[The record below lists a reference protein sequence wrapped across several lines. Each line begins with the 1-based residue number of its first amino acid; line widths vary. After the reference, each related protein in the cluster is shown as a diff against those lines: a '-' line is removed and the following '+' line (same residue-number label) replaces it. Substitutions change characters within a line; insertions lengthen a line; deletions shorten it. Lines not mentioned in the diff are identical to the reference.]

1 MHFHGKETLPH
12 LHIGIVLVFAPLH
25 NDHVFTHVGSNKCL
39 DGYSLKKYAEYLR
52 VCHFKAIGR
61 KTMTTEDSGW
71 IRMRF
76 KQNKVW
82 VAADSS
88 GKIQVN
94 DGKALIKYQREQDY
108 EYRVRETDLFSLD
121 SQPGDASAEIRR
133 KPEKN
138 RKPIRPS
145 SDPLNS
151 DDPDCIQ
158 IFADGA
164 SSGNPGP
171 SGIGVLLRYRG
182 HEKEISRNIG
192 LGTNNIAELE
202 AIRTGLLEVKNPDLQ
217 VKVYTD
223 SGYAYGLLMLG
234 WKAKKNMELVSD
246 IRMLMKRF
254 KNLTIIKVKG
264 HSGIEGNE
272 RADKLA
278 TSAIL
283 QKA

>member
-1 MHFHGKETLPH
+1 MLNYFQ
-12 LHIGIVLVFAPLH
+12 
-25 NDHVFTHVGSNKCL
+25 
-39 DGYSLKKYAEYLR
+39 
-52 VCHFKAIGR
+52 AIGEM
-61 KTMTTEDSGW
+61 TMAMDDSEW

-82 VAADSS
+82 VAVDPD
-88 GKIQVN
+88 GKILVN
-94 DGKALIKYQREQDY
+94 NGKALIKYQKEQDY
-108 EYRVRETDLFSLD
+108 EYRVREADLLSLD
-121 SQPGDASAEIRR
+121 TEPGESTAKPRR
-133 KPEKN
+133 KPKEI
-138 RKPIRPS
+138 RKTTGPS
-145 SDPLNS
+145 MGPPDPK
-151 DDPDCIQ
+151 DPADCIC
-158 IFADGA
+158 IYTDGA

-202 AIRTGLLEVKNPDLQ
+202 AIRTGLMEVKNPDLP

-223 SGYAYGLLMLG
+223 SGYAYGLLTLG

-246 IRMLMKRF
+246 IRNLMKRF
-254 KNLTIIKVKG
+254 KNLTFIKVKG

-283 QKA
+283 QNA

>member
-1 MHFHGKETLPH
+1 
-12 LHIGIVLVFAPLH
+12 
-25 NDHVFTHVGSNKCL
+25 
-39 DGYSLKKYAEYLR
+39 LKKYAECLLE
-52 VCHFKAIGR
+52 CHFKAIGR
-61 KTMTTEDSGW
+61 KTMTTGDSGW

-82 VAADSS
+82 VAVDSN
-88 GKIQVN
+88 GKLQVN
-94 DGKALIKYQREQDY
+94 NGKALIKYQREQDY

-121 SQPGDASAEIRR
+121 SKPGEASAETRP
-133 KPEKN
+133 KPKKN
-138 RKPIRPS
+138 RKTIRPS
-145 SDPLNS
+145 SDPPKS

-158 IFADGA
+158 IYADGA

-171 SGIGVLLRYRG
+171 SGIGVLLRYRE

-202 AIRTGLLEVKNPDLQ
+202 AIRTGLLEVKNPDLP
-217 VKVYTD
+217 VRVFTD
-223 SGYAYGLLMLG
+223 SGYAHGLLMLG
-234 WKAKKNMELVSD
+234 WKAKKNTELVND
-246 IRMLMKRF
+246 IRALMKRF
-254 KNLTIIKVKG
+254 KNIAIIKVKG

-272 RADKLA
+272 RADALA